1 MNKIKRIRIG
11 RCRVQ
16 TRNGT
21 LSINKWLAGLQNL
34 YNNNSNI
41 HTKILEQFPTTS

>member
-1 MNKIKRIRIG
+1 MNKNLKIKKG

-34 YNNNSNI
+34 CNSNSNI
-41 HTKILEQFPTTS
+41 HTKILEELPTTS